1 MRLVHG
7 FCQNYEISSPFLF
20 SAKFQKT
27 SVFLHYKNIQIL
39 VKKDTDLKRVP
50 KFAVLF
56 SYLHR
61 REFLHQ
67 NQAYE

>member
-7 FCQNYEISSPFLF
+7 FCENFEISSPLLF

-56 SYLHR
+56 SYLD
-61 REFLHQ
+61 Q
-67 NQAYE
+67 NQVYE